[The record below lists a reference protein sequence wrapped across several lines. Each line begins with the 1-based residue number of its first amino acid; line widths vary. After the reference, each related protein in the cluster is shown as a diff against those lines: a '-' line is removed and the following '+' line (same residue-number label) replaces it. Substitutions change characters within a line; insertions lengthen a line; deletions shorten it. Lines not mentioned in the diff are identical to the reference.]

1 MCDPTVKQGLE
12 NQAQVSTIS
21 VPFQKWYVL
30 CLPPLAI
37 WSFKTA
43 HTSLCWIS
51 SAPLEN
57 IQCAHYISPDMIRSK
72 SASTN
77 IATSCSPHAQLQDV
91 LKCQMLSSTKKH
103 FTTFSLR
110 HSVTEKAET
119 ALTFADVLEPNVL
132 LLSYGRS
139 RAINA
144 ASVSTELA
152 TVPWQKHNLKT
163 ISFLQ
168 DSEDSSLCPSRRI
181 AGRWSWQRGADM
193 QVIPLL
199 QGGSRGEAGKLPTT
213 AAIVCLLPL
222 AYG

>member
-1 MCDPTVKQGLE
+1 MVCALPSSISNPKFQDSSHFIVLDFLSPPGKHSMC
-12 NQAQVSTIS
+12 
-21 VPFQKWYVL
+21 
-30 CLPPLAI
+30 
-37 WSFKTA
+37 
-43 HTSLCWIS
+43 TSHLS
-51 SAPLEN
+51 RYDS
-57 IQCAHYISPDMIRSK
+57 RSK

-91 LKCQMLSSTKKH
+91 LKCQTLSSTKKH
-103 FTTFSLR
+103 FTTFSLM

-152 TVPWQKHNLKT
+152 TVPWQEHNLKT

-168 DSEDSSLCPSRRI
+168 DSEDSSLCPSRRT
-181 AGRWSWQRGADM
+181 AGR
-193 QVIPLL
+193 
-199 QGGSRGEAGKLPTT
+199 
-213 AAIVCLLPL
+213 
-222 AYG
+222 